1 MQPFKY
7 EPKVNTGHLRGKI
20 EIHGKTEY
28 ENAAGEIATR
38 HGKIKSIWAQVIPQ
52 TASLQKQQADTIL
65 TNVTHKIIVRYT
77 AGKDITHDMEIKYKH
92 HLFKI
97 KYILNPYFMN
107 ETLEIFVE
115 EVIS

>member
-1 MQPFKY
+1 M
-7 EPKVNTGHLRGKI
+7 VNPGKLKHRIAIYGKI
-20 EIHGKTEY
+20 EYKNT
-28 ENAAGEIATR
+28 AGEIATR

-65 TNVTHKIIVRYT
+65 TNVTHKIVVRYT

-97 KYILNPYFMN
+97 KYILNPYFRN

-115 EVIS
+115 EVIP